1 MRRTLITAAAATA
14 LAFTLAGCGGGDS
27 DVDAASGQTS
37 PPSATASADAESAD
51 SADSADD
58 GAAAATK
65 EACDMAVPV
74 SEENTANIEDD
85 FGKLIA
91 AAVEGGSAAETA
103 ESEFRSKLAGW
114 SGMLQ
119 SLAVDPVDADVQQ
132 ALTGAADV
140 VAQINDP
147 DDNTPMGQVA
157 DLLAEA
163 TGKLKT
169 ACA

>member
-27 DVDAASGQTS
+27 GVDTVAGQTS
-37 PPSATASADAESAD
+37 PPAATASADAESAG
-51 SADSADD
+51 SAAD

-85 FGKLIA
+85 FGMLIA

-119 SLAVDPVDADVQQ
+119 SLAVDPVDPDVQQ
-132 ALTGAADV
+132 ALTEAADV